1 MSGSLPPVPTER
13 FDTSRPFITLGLV
26 ILVWL
31 LVPTVAKR
39 WTKISC
45 YELQAPIEVSASY
58 LRELQDYWAWRSR
71 SKTDIYNAYQDL
83 AGVAA
88 QYAHA
93 AEQNATLRRE
103 VGKLED
109 LLRLP
114 TFANYRTEA
123 ARVVTRDLNAWWQR
137 LTIRK
142 GANHGLTVGAPV
154 IFSGGVVGRV
164 AEVHATTAVV
174 DMISS
179 NRLRLAASFDGD
191 DRPVSF
197 QGGLNPPFS
206 RPEAIAEFVPLDLF
220 ASPSDPK
227 ALVTSGLGGVFP
239 RGLRLG
245 TVIMLE
251 PSPDGLFKSGRVK
264 LDPRLNKLTEVAVL
278 IPLEPL

>member
-1 MSGSLPPVPTER
+1 VPPER

-26 ILVWL
+26 ILIWL
-31 LVPTVAKR
+31 LVPAVAKR
-39 WTKISC
+39 WAKVSF
-45 YELQAPIEVSASY
+45 YELQAPVEVSASY
-58 LRELQDYWAWRSR
+58 LRELQDYWAWRTR
-71 SKTDIYNAYQDL
+71 SKTDIYHAYQDL

-88 QYAHA
+88 QYAYA
-93 AEQNATLRRE
+93 AEENATLRRE

-114 TFANYRTEA
+114 TFANYRTEP
-123 ARVVTRDLNAWWQR
+123 ARVVTRDMNAWWQR

-142 GANHGLTVGAPV
+142 GANYGITVGAPV
-154 IFSGGVVGRV
+154 IFAGGVVGRV
-164 AEVHATTAVV
+164 AEVHASTAEV

-197 QGGLNPPFS
+197 QGGINPPLS
-206 RPEAIAEFVPLDLF
+206 RPEATVEFVPLDIF
-220 ASPSDPK
+220 AEPADPK

-245 TVIMLE
+245 TVILLE
-251 PSPDGLFKSGRVK
+251 PSPDGLFKSGRVN
-264 LDPRLNKLTEVAVL
+264 LDPRLNRLTEVAVL
-278 IPLEPL
+278 IPIDPL

>member
-1 MSGSLPPVPTER
+1 MPPER

-26 ILVWL
+26 VLVWL
-31 LVPTVAKR
+31 LLPTVFKR
-39 WTKISC
+39 WSKISF
-45 YELQAPIEVSASY
+45 YELQAPVEVSASY

-93 AEQNATLRRE
+93 AEENATLRAE
-103 VGKLED
+103 VLKLED

-114 TFANYRTEA
+114 TFDDYRTEA
-123 ARVVTRDLNAWWQR
+123 ARVVTRDLNSWWQR

-142 GANHGLTVGAPV
+142 GANHGITLGAPV
-154 IFSGGVVGRV
+154 IFSGGVVGRIS
-164 AEVHATTAVV
+164 EVHANTAMV
-174 DMISS
+174 DMITS
-179 NRLRLAASFDGD
+179 NRLRLAASFEGD

-197 QGGLNPPFS
+197 QGGINPPLS
-206 RPEAIAEFVPLDLF
+206 RPEATVEFVPLDLY
-220 ASPSDPK
+220 ASPADPK

-245 TVIMLE
+245 TVILLE
-251 PSPDGLFKSGRVK
+251 PSPDGLFKSGRVR

-278 IPLEPL
+278 IPIEPL